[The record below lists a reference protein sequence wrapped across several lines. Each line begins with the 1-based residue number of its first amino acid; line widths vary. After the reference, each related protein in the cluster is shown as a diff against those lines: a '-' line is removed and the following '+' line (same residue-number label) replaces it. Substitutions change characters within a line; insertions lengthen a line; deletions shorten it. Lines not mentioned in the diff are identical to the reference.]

1 MNFSHRFCIFWYWRA
16 LLLLLN
22 IIFHLFFINQFFF
35 HRFIK
40 TLIFLLSLSVNLLF
54 PLLMLHF
61 SHHICIALSLPSLLC
76 VQHHVCTICERPFQG
91 HPFYERGGR
100 AYCEKH
106 FDMVRTT
113 GSALISCIMASAL
126 LPARSPWVCGLH

>member
-40 TLIFLLSLSVNLLF
+40 TLSSLFVRKPPFPTPYAPLFAPHLYCSV
-54 PLLMLHF
+54 
-61 SHHICIALSLPSLLC
+61 PSISLC